1 MIIAAVLA
9 LAVGCLGGCAVS
21 RSNYIYQNG
30 EKYRAGDRVIS
41 EKIET
46 IDIDYMSGEVKLV
59 GTSSDTVKIQE
70 TSEKHLDDKRKVHTW
85 VDGTTLYIRFCAS
98 AKGLD
103 LNNLK
108 KSLVIE
114 IPKSVDLTKVKV
126 DVSSSDVTCENF
138 EAESVDVYSS
148 SGDVMVE
155 CGAKKVKL
163 HASSGDISLLQHGDS
178 DEISI
183 DVSSGKIDLMAENVE
198 TLNVE
203 ASSGSITV
211 STDTVKDCK
220 ARSSSGACSFRF
232 TTTPESMDVSVS
244 SGGFT
249 AYLPEDADLTADVT
263 VSSGKFFYELPFS
276 KTGDLYVCGSGA
288 NQLKVHSSSGDVN
301 LKVIKAE

>member
-1 MIIAAVLA
+1 MRSMIFAMLGFVVYIAVLGVYSFRSTREMINIGVKAMQFEQKAYHDQLTGLNNRMAYADYTNRDEFSPQRCIIAV
-9 LAVGCLGGCAVS
+9 
-21 RSNYIYQNG
+21 
-30 EKYRAGDRVIS
+30 
-41 EKIET
+41 
-46 IDIDYMSGEVKLV
+46 
-59 GTSSDTVKIQE
+59 
-70 TSEKHLDDKRKVHTW
+70 
-85 VDGTTLYIRFCAS
+85 F
-98 AKGLD
+98 D

-148 SGDVMVE
+148 SGDVTVE

-183 DVSSGKIDLMAENVE
+183 DVSSGKIDLMAEDVE

-203 ASSGSITV
+203 A
-211 STDTVKDCK
+211 
-220 ARSSSGACSFRF
+220 
-232 TTTPESMDVSVS
+232 
-244 SGGFT
+244 
-249 AYLPEDADLTADVT
+249 
-263 VSSGKFFYELPFS
+263 
-276 KTGDLYVCGSGA
+276 
-288 NQLKVHSSSGDVN
+288 N